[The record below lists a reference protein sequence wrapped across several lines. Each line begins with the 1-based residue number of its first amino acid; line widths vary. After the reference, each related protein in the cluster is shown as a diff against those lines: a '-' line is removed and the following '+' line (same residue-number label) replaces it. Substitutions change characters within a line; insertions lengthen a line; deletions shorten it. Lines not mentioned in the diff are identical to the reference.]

1 MLVKGF
7 LDLSYLEGTE
17 AKMVHG
23 YSNLTGLDDTCY
35 PDRVE
40 ILKDYGKTILV
51 NLVYVDDLWVVN
63 MPPRKIRR
71 MINKGAMLCGDVV
84 LKDYMGNL
92 LIGHSVGNYA

>member
-7 LDLSYLEGTE
+7 KDLSYLEGTD
-17 AKMVHG
+17 ARLMHG

-40 ILKDYGKTILV
+40 IIKDYGNTLLV

-71 MINKGAMLCGDVV
+71 MITKGAMLCGDVV
-84 LKDYMGNL
+84 LRDYTGDL
-92 LIGHSVGNYA
+92 LVGRSVGNYA